1 MHPCPQ
7 PSGWMPQDSTWKEG
21 QRPAQ
26 SSLLRAQ
33 LPLQPQIRS
42 HWYPLSLSSRD
53 PRSLLFLLK
62 CPRCQAVPSSM
73 ALKVEAKALRI
84 LGASLGTV
92 IVPFVSTVDNREGS
106 GGLAD
111 SWNKET
117 LDQEYYLP
125 QQHKGC
131 RIIASHWEPGWG
143 NSRARD
149 HVIDTPGQQNQT
161 QSLGELTSQS
171 STS

>member
-1 MHPCPQ
+1 
-7 PSGWMPQDSTWKEG
+7 
-21 QRPAQ
+21 
-26 SSLLRAQ
+26 
-33 LPLQPQIRS
+33 
-42 HWYPLSLSSRD
+42 
-53 PRSLLFLLK
+53 
-62 CPRCQAVPSSM
+62 M

-84 LGASLGTV
+84 LGASLRTV

-131 RIIASHWEPGWG
+131 RIIASH
-143 NSRARD
+143 
-149 HVIDTPGQQNQT
+149 
-161 QSLGELTSQS
+161 
-171 STS
+171 